1 MLRIYFILIVLII
14 IIYFQ
19 YNYINN
25 HNSSYEILQY
35 ENPNKNLFENILN
48 NKLISIFTNIPIN
61 NKILLNFNN
70 LDELSYKNLNIN
82 EKKNLNNLLVEN
94 FSYYNI
100 PLCIS
105 SNIKLNFESP
115 NNNNN
120 NNNNKIIRQ
129 KYYRELIYQ
138 YRGIKKYYIFS
149 PDQSKYLYLNKNK
162 TYSNIDFWNQNT
174 SKFPLINKAKYIEI
188 IVSEGQLIYIPS
200 NWFYTSS
207 TEYDSISI
215 HCISDSIFSRFL
227 LR

>member
-1 MLRIYFILIVLII
+1 MLRIYFILIVLFI

-19 YNYINN
+19 SNYINS
-25 HNSSYEILQY
+25 HNNSYEILQY

-48 NKLISIFTNIPIN
+48 NKLISIFINIPVN

-70 LDELSYKNLNIN
+70 LDELSYKNLNVN
-82 EKKNLNNLLVEN
+82 EQKNLNNLLVEN

-120 NNNNKIIRQ
+120 KIVRQ
-129 KYYRELIYQ
+129 KHYRELIYQ

-149 PDQSKYLYLNKNK
+149 PEQSKYLYLNKNK

-188 IVSEGQLIYIPS
+188 IVSEGQMIYIPS
-200 NWFYTSS
+200 NWFYTTSID
-207 TEYDSISI
+207 YDSISI
-215 HCISDSIFSRFL
+215 HCISDSIFSKFL

>member
-1 MLRIYFILIVLII
+1 MLRLYFILIILII

-25 HNSSYEILQY
+25 NNSSYEILQY

-61 NKILLNFNN
+61 NKILLDFNN
-70 LDELSYKNLNIN
+70 LDTLSYKNLNIN
-82 EKKNLNNLLVEN
+82 EKKKLNNLLVEN

-115 NNNNN
+115 NK
-120 NNNNKIIRQ
+120 NNNKIIRQ
-129 KYYRELIYQ
+129 KHYRELIYQ

-149 PDQSKYLYLNKNK
+149 PEQSKYLYLDKNK
-162 TYSNIDFWNQNT
+162 TYSIIDFWNQNT

-188 IVSEGQLIYIPS
+188 IVSEGQMIYIPNKWYYTTS
-200 NWFYTSS
+200 N
-207 TEYDSISI
+207 EYDSISF
-215 HCISDSIFSRFL
+215 HCISDSIFSKFL